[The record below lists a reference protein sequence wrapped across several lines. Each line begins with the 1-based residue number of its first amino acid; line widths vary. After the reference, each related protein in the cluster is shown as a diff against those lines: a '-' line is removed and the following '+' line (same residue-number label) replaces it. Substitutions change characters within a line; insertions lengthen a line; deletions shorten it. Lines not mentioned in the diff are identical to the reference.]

1 MNTSSLALATAAA
14 AGSSSSRRSNRW
26 KYEVFLSFR
35 GEDTRTGFTDHLS
48 LALGSAGINTF
59 IDYELKKGENI
70 QRELDRK
77 IEGSRIAVVVFSKSY
92 AESRYCLRELSMIM
106 RCREDQ
112 EGKVVYPIFY
122 DVDPSEVRKQ
132 SGSFGEAF
140 QKHERDEEPTEVE
153 QWRKDLKASADLVG
167 QDLET
172 TADRR
177 EGVFIQK
184 VVGDI
189 IGLLK
194 TSDSKETKHSVG
206 IAFRVEEFS
215 TKYLD
220 VGGSHDVQIIGIWG
234 MGGIGKTTLA
244 RAIYSTYHHSFR
256 GQCYLEEVRSKKKN
270 MVSLQEQLLR
280 DVLKRPDIKISSVAE
295 GTREI
300 EKRLGSMKVLIVVDD
315 IDDAEQLD
323 ELAIEHDSFGPG
335 SRIILITRDEQ
346 VLNIQ
351 KVDKKYKAQTMTDE
365 EALELLSWHAFG
377 NHCPDEEYIELATD
391 VVDYCGG
398 LPLALKVVGRL
409 LATKKS
415 KSIWKSTLD
424 KLRNLPHGKIHETLR
439 LSYDGLNDDHVK
451 GVFLDI
457 SHFFINRVGT
467 EVVAILDGCSRF
479 CVESEIR
486 TLEDRC
492 LLDYDSAS
500 YRMHDLIRDMGRE
513 IVRAECAMEPGK
525 RSRLWHHEDVT
536 SVLRNESGTEA
547 IRGLTL
553 ELPEKSDEHPFRTK
567 AFKKMRHLKF
577 LQLKNV
583 KLTGSYRHLSKE
595 LRSLCWEGFP
605 LEVIPKDFD
614 LRNLVH
620 IDLSNSKLVR
630 VWEDSDLLPKK
641 LKFLYLDHSRNLTQ
655 LPDFSK
661 LPHLEDLSLN
671 GCKSVS
677 GGYRLFAQLKML
689 QYLDL
694 EDCNITD
701 DAILESLRSLSYL
714 RILILDGNGFN
725 RLPTLSGLS
734 QLGSLSLNHCT
745 NLQAIPD
752 LPTSLHSLEA
762 NYCTELEIMPS
773 LPEMSEM
780 LELQLKDCRK
790 LKDIPNLD
798 NFLCNIHTLHMEG
811 CASLTATFKENILLK
826 WEGDVIGGLSLS
838 VNDMPRRLPYVARE
852 DETVEIEVPP
862 TFDYIGGL
870 VVCIIYSSDN
880 SDCTGSLRI
889 HVVNRTQRTRFHIWP
904 METTVT
910 ASHECYLWLG
920 NLTNKKLNLK
930 GGDRVRVL
938 ADFNDYQ
945 IKVKKTGVDIVEWDF
960 VFSNRTKVDYKRVPY
975 ESDEDTD
982 EEEDYQTAP
991 YESDEEEDY
1000 QTAPYESDEEASDD
1014 DKELSDYSSDEVQPC
1029 KRFEVI

>member
-14 AGSSSSRRSNRW
+14 GSSSSRRSSCW
-26 KYEVFLSFR
+26 KYDVFLSFR
-35 GEDTRTGFTDHLS
+35 GEDTRTRFTDHLS
-48 LALGSAGINTF
+48 IALRSAGITTV
-59 IDYELKKGENI
+59 IDYKLKKGENI
-70 QRELDRK
+70 QREIDRQ

-92 AESRYCLRELSMIM
+92 AESRWCLRELSMIM

-122 DVDPSEVRKQ
+122 DVDPSKVRKQ
-132 SGSFGEAF
+132 SGSIGEAF
-140 QKHERDEEPTEVE
+140 QKHERDEDPNEVE

-167 QDLET
+167 RNLET

-177 EGVFIQK
+177 EGEFIQK

-189 IGLLK
+189 NGLLK
-194 TSDSKETKHSVG
+194 TSDLKEVKHSVG
-206 IAFRVEEFS
+206 IAYRVEEFS

-244 RAIYSTYHHSFR
+244 RTIYSTYRHSFH

-270 MVSLQEQLLR
+270 MVSLQEQFLR
-280 DVLKRPDIKISSVAE
+280 DILKRPDIKISSVAE
-295 GTREI
+295 GTKEI

-315 IDDAEQLD
+315 INDADQLD

-335 SRIILITRDEQ
+335 SRIILIARDEQ

-351 KVDKKYKAQTMTDE
+351 KVEKKYKAQTMTDE

-377 NHCPDEEYIELATD
+377 NHCPDKEYIELARG

-424 KLRNLPHGKIHETLR
+424 KLRNIPHGKIHETLR
-439 LSYDGLNDDHVK
+439 LSYDGLSDDHVK

-457 SHFFINRVGT
+457 SHFFINWYGT
-467 EVVAILDGCSRF
+467 HVMAILDSCSGF
-479 CVESEIR
+479 CVESEIK
-486 TLEDRC
+486 TIQDRC
-492 LLDYDSAS
+492 LLDFDSPKF
-500 YRMHDLIRDMGRE
+500 RMHDLIRDMGRE

-525 RSRLWHHEDVT
+525 RSRLWHHVDVT
-536 SVLRNESGTEA
+536 SVLRDESGTEA

-553 ELPEKSDEHPFRTK
+553 VLPEKSDEHPFRTK

-577 LQLKNV
+577 LQLNYV
-583 KLTGSYRHLSKE
+583 KLTGRYRHLSKE
-595 LRSLCWEGFP
+595 LRVLLWQGFP

-614 LRNLVH
+614 LRNLLL

-630 VWEDSDLLPKK
+630 VWVDSDQLPKK

-655 LPDFSK
+655 LPDLSK
-661 LPHLEDLSLN
+661 LPHLESLGLN
-671 GCKSVS
+671 SCKSVS
-677 GGYRLFAQLKML
+677 EGYHLLAQLKML
-689 QYLDL
+689 EYLDL
-694 EDCNITD
+694 RDCNITD
-701 DAILESLRSLSYL
+701 DAIVASLRSLSSL
-714 RILILDGNGFN
+714 CSLLLDGNGFH
-725 RLPTLSGLS
+725 RLPILSGLS
-734 QLGSLSLNHCT
+734 QLTSLYLNHCT
-745 NLQAIPD
+745 SLEAIPG
-752 LPTSLHSLEA
+752 LPTSLHTLEA
-762 NYCTELEIMPS
+762 NYCTELEIMPK
-773 LPEMSEM
+773 LPEMSQM
-780 LELQLKDCRK
+780 MDLRMKDCRK

-798 NFLCNIHTLHMEG
+798 NFLCNMRTLHMEG
-811 CASLTATFKENILLK
+811 CTSLTATFKENILLK
-826 WEGDVIGGLSLS
+826 WRGDVIGGLSLS
-838 VNDMPRRLPYVARE
+838 VNDIPRRLCYVARE
-852 DETVEIEVPP
+852 DGTVEIEVPT

-870 VVCIIYSSDN
+870 AVCIIYSSDN
-880 SDCTGSLRI
+880 SDCTGSLCI

-938 ADFNDYQ
+938 ADFTGTEDNHQ
-945 IKVKKTGVDIVEWDF
+945 IKVKKTGVGIVEREF
-960 VFSNRTKVDYKRVPY
+960 VASDLIDVDYKLVPY

-982 EEEDYQTAP
+982 E
-991 YESDEEEDY
+991 
-1000 QTAPYESDEEASDD
+1000 
-1014 DKELSDYSSDEVQPC
+1014 VQPC
-1029 KRFEVI
+1029 KRFKVI